1 MITAGLLA
9 LGLRL
14 LTRAS
19 VLLGTALK
27 AFFAFC
33 YLLLTW
39 TQQGRFQPPCFTQ
52 EDTKIRRIQAVARL
66 PTVDQGTQ
74 LHDVFQAY
82 ALSSV
87 LP

>member
-27 AFFAFC
+27 VFFAFC
-33 YLLLTW
+33 YLLLHSVTW
-39 TQQGRFQPPCFTQ
+39 AQQGRFQPLRFTQ
-52 EDTKIRRIQAVARL
+52 EETRIQAVARL

-74 LHDVFQAY
+74 LHDVFQAC